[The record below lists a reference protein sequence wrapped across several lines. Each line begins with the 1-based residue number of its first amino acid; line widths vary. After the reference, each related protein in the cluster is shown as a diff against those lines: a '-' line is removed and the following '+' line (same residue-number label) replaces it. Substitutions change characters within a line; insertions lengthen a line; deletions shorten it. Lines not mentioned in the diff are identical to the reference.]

1 MITTI
6 IIIIITGGS
15 GSGKVN
21 TLLGLIIHKP
31 DNDEQLDF
39 YAKDPYKTNH
49 HLLIKKH
56 KSVG

>member
-1 MITTI
+1 M
-6 IIIIITGGS
+6 
-15 GSGKVN
+15 SGKVN
-21 TLLGLIIHKP
+21 TLLSLIIHKP
-31 DNDEQLDF
+31 DNDKQLDF